1 MSNKYKVVKLSD
13 SEYEELFDEKK
24 DYQYSFRLYTDKL
37 GGYKH
42 EIYALKDGDKDI
54 ANMAIAFHSANDNS
68 NDAVFIVGFQR
79 NKALKEYKGRASFLL
94 DYIIN
99 KFKKKHTI
107 LLYCEQPEL
116 ASYYSE
122 FGFIKCNDDVRKK
135 LGKKYGFEYRSDL
148 VMMVYKD

>member
-42 EIYALKDGDKDI
+42 EIYALKYGDKDI
-54 ANMAIAFHSANDNS
+54 ANMAIAFHSANDNT
-68 NDAVFIVGFQR
+68 NDAIFIVGFQR

-122 FGFIKCNDDVRKK
+122 FGFIKCNNDVRKK